1 MLPWLLLLLD
11 GEVVR
16 MDLFMK
22 LMLLRTVWVNSDFL
36 YIYSQHVSQ
45 VGMHASTFFSLPSF
59 SLPADCIA
67 QRCVMR
73 PRGGVG
79 ASSSN

>member
-22 LMLLRTVWVNSDFL
+22 LMLQLRTVWVNSDL
-36 YIYSQHVSQ
+36 YIYIVSTSAKS
-45 VGMHASTFFSLPSF
+45 VCMLPRSFPYKISEPLTFRYHRSACPQTVSLN
-59 SLPADCIA
+59 A
-67 QRCVMR
+67 V
-73 PRGGVG
+73 
-79 ASSSN
+79 